1 MLVGNRGGAT
11 ISPGGNGFDFTEGG
25 LDFTEDGFETV
36 TVVEDTVVTTVDAV
50 AMDIKG
56 TVGAADTEAGAGVV
70 NAEAAGAAT
79 LGQGSKLGLGVKV
92 FKAGA
97 EGRSTGAGVRIAFI
111 GAETPRGG

>member
-1 MLVGNRGGAT
+1 MATFAVLVGNRGGAT

-97 EGRSTGAGVRIAFI
+97 TTLG
-111 GAETPRGG
+111 